1 MEIEFIPKR
10 REAEAEGLRPL
21 VGASDQHVEEHL
33 VEAGV
38 NLLQTGKDSLMRWY
52 KIKFKDIY
60 INISIKIP
68 WI

>member
-33 VEAGV
+33 VETGV
-38 NLLQTGKDSLMRWY
+38 HLLQTGMDSQ
-52 KIKFKDIY
+52 
-60 INISIKIP
+60 NSVT
-68 WI
+68 